1 MRNISLGCRP
11 CCLKGKAKS
20 VRPTIA
26 RLGGILRSRRAQH
39 VRDWKASN
47 RMHENRETSALAAAG
62 QSGSGRGQTS
72 KLSMNDGE
80 ESESAV
86 VPMKEP
92 NKGRPGRPAEVLE
105 GSAGAKE
112 NRSEPTRKKG
122 HRSDAERSN

>member
-1 MRNISLGCRP
+1 
-11 CCLKGKAKS
+11 
-20 VRPTIA
+20 
-26 RLGGILRSRRAQH
+26 
-39 VRDWKASN
+39 
-47 RMHENRETSALAAAG
+47 MHENRETSALTAAG

-92 NKGRPGRPAEVLE
+92 NKGRPGRPAEALE
-105 GSAGAKE
+105 GSAGAQE